1 MANSLSQ
8 QFVKQFEA
16 EVHHIYQS
24 ERKLAGTIRTRTGV
38 NSSTVQFPKLASA
51 QAQVVVPQSQVS
63 ALNVTHS
70 NVTATLTDYAA
81 PEYTSMFDQA
91 KVNFDER
98 SELTQTLGKAIG
110 RRADQIVL
118 DALAASSTSLTV
130 ANSIGGS
137 TTNINVAKV
146 LEAARLMNGKSVPS
160 TDRYMA
166 ISADGLSA
174 LLSEEKAASQDYTV
188 HKAMTDGRIDSF
200 LGFKI
205 IMIGDMDE
213 GGLAI
218 DGSSDRTCFAWHK
231 DSVGYAEGISPKTE
245 INYVPERMSW
255 LTNCVLSAGAI
266 AIDATGIVSIT
277 ARE

>member
-1 MANSLSQ
+1 MATSLSTN
-8 QFVKQFEA
+8 FVKRFEA
-16 EVHHIYQS
+16 EVHHAYQA

-38 NSSTVQFPKLASA
+38 VGSTVQFPKMASA
-51 QAQVVVPQSQVS
+51 QAQVVVPQSAVS

-70 NVTATLTDYAA
+70 LTTATLSDYAA
-81 PEYTSMFDQA
+81 PEYTSIFDQQ
-91 KVNFDER
+91 KVNYDER
-98 SELTQTLGKAIG
+98 QELVQTLGKAIG

-137 TTNINVAKV
+137 NTNINVAKI
-146 LEAARLMNGKSVPS
+146 LEAGRLLNGQNVPAG
-160 TDRYMA
+160 DRYMA
-166 ISADGLSA
+166 ISADGLAA
-174 LLSEEKAASQDYTV
+174 LLTEEKAASQDYV
-188 HKAMTDGRIDSF
+188 MHKAMTDGRVDNF

-231 DSVGYAEGISPKTE
+231 SAIGYAEGISPKTE
-245 INYVPERMSW
+245 INYVPERISW
-255 LTNCVLSAGAI
+255 LTNVVLSAGAI
-266 AIDATGIVSIT
+266 AIDANGCVTIT

>member
-1 MANSLSQ
+1 MAYTLSQ
-8 QFVKQFEA
+8 QFVKRFEA
-16 EVHHIYQS
+16 EVHHIYQV

-38 NSSTVQFPKLASA
+38 QSSTVQFPKLASA

-70 NVTATLTDYAA
+70 NATATLTDYAA
-81 PEYTSMFDQA
+81 PEYTSMFDNA

-98 SELTQTLGKAIG
+98 QELSQTLGRAIG

-146 LEAARLMNGKSVPS
+146 LEAARLLNAKGVPS
-160 TDRYMA
+160 TDRHMA
-166 ISADGLSA
+166 ISADGLAA
-174 LLSEEKAASQDYTV
+174 LLAEEKAASQDYV
-188 HKAMTDGRIDSF
+188 LHKSMTDGRIDNF
-200 LGFKI
+200 LGFALH
-205 IMIGDMDE
+205 MIGDMDE

-255 LTNCVLSAGAI
+255 LTNVVLSAGAV
-266 AIDATGIVSIT
+266 AIDATGIVQLT

>member
-16 EVHHIYQS
+16 EVHHIYQA

-137 TTNINVAKV
+137 NTNINVAKV
-146 LEAARLMNGKSVPS
+146 LEAARLMNGKSAPS

-166 ISADGLSA
+166 ISADGLSS

-255 LTNCVLSAGAI
+255 LTNCVLSAGSV
-266 AIDATGIVSIT
+266 AIDATGIVQLTS
-277 ARE
+277 RE

>member
-16 EVHHIYQS
+16 EVHHIYQA

-137 TTNINVAKV
+137 NTNINVAKV

-160 TDRYMA
+160 ADRYMA
-166 ISADGLSA
+166 ISADGLSS

-245 INYVPERMSW
+245 INYVAERMSW
-255 LTNCVLSAGAI
+255 LTNCVLSAGAV
-266 AIDATGIVSIT
+266 AIDATGIVQLTS
-277 ARE
+277 RE

>member
-1 MANSLSQ
+1 MAQTLSQ
-8 QFVKQFEA
+8 QFVKRFEA
-16 EVHHIYQS
+16 EVHHVYQS

-38 NSSTVQFPKLASA
+38 SSSTVQFPKLASA

-70 NVTATLTDYAA
+70 NSTATLSDFAA
-81 PEYTSMFDQA
+81 PEYTSMFDNA

-98 SELTQTLGKAIG
+98 QELTQTLGRAIG

-137 TTNINVAKV
+137 ATNINVAKV
-146 LEAARLMNGKSVPS
+146 LESARLLNAKGVPA
-160 TDRYMA
+160 TDRHMA
-166 ISADGLSA
+166 ISADGLAA
-174 LLSEEKAASQDYTV
+174 LLAEEKAASQDYV
-188 HKAMTDGRIDSF
+188 LHKAMTDGRIDNF
-200 LGFKI
+200 LGFALH
-205 IMIGDMDE
+205 MIGDMDE

-255 LTNCVLSAGAI
+255 LTNVVLSAGAV
-266 AIDATGIVSIT
+266 AIDATGIVQLT

>member
-51 QAQVVVPQSQVS
+51 QAQVVVPQSAVS
-63 ALNVTHS
+63 ALNVVHS

-231 DSVGYAEGISPKTE
+231 DSVGYAEGISAKTE

-255 LTNCVLSAGAI
+255 LTNCVLSAGSV
-266 AIDATGIVSIT
+266 AIDATGIVQLT

>member
-1 MANSLSQ
+1 
-8 QFVKQFEA
+8 
-16 EVHHIYQS
+16 
-24 ERKLAGTIRTRTGV
+24 
-38 NSSTVQFPKLASA
+38 
-51 QAQVVVPQSQVS
+51 
-63 ALNVTHS
+63 
-70 NVTATLTDYAA
+70 
-81 PEYTSMFDQA
+81 MFDQA

-231 DSVGYAEGISPKTE
+231 DSVGYAEGISAKTE

-255 LTNCVLSAGAI
+255 LTNCVLSAGSV
-266 AIDATGIVSIT
+266 AIDATGIVQLT